1 MNETNNGD
9 HPAPKANRINR
20 TNRFDVAL
28 YEELAVQAKK
38 ENRSISNLLET
49 AALEYIRRRAG

>member
-9 HPAPKANRINR
+9 RPAPKAVRINR
-20 TNRFDVAL
+20 TNRFDPVL
-28 YEELAVQAKK
+28 YEELAAQARK

-49 AALEYIRRRAG
+49 AALEYIQRRAG